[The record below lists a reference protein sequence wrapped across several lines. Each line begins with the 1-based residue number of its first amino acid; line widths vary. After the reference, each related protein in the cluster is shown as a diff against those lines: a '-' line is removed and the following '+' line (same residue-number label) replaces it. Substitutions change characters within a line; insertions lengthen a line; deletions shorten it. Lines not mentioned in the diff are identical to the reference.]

1 MGQPSSATRGD
12 ERGTDTKSSGV
23 DGAGLAAIGS
33 AGKAQL
39 SNMYALLVIS
49 SLMFDGRDP
58 NDILEL
64 AADSVSSLTRSTTDA
79 AYRIIDGSL
88 ADSRDPGRP
97 LENELDTAVAE
108 NLGVDREIVLADGIW
123 RYALTLRAL
132 RGTAG
137 VLVVRAATALSPDE
151 LFLLK
156 ALAQQT
162 AAAMTGAAL
171 IERERDQQLRLVHA
185 DRGT

>member
-1 MGQPSSATRGD
+1 M
-12 ERGTDTKSSGV
+12 V
-23 DGAGLAAIGS
+23 S
-33 AGKAQL
+33 AGKAQR
-39 SNMYALLVIS
+39 SNMYALLVLS

-64 AADSVSSLTRSTTDA
+64 AADSVSSLSRSTIDA

-97 LENELDTAVAE
+97 LENELDTAVGE
-108 NLGVDREIVLADGIW
+108 NLGVDREIALADGIW

-162 AAAMTGAAL
+162 AAALIGAAV
-171 IERERDQQLRLVHA
+171 IERER
-185 DRGT
+185 